1 MVESQVATPLV
12 FEYLCGLGD
21 TGIRFVTEALH
32 RPVPDPRNDVRLL
45 LVDKLELYI
54 LMVEIQSG
62 CVKLLVCQLF
72 LYWCFFIYGDAI
84 DGNHLTTKGVTVG
97 DTIVQQLSSSARS
110 PQGVTC
116 F

>member
-1 MVESQVATPLV
+1 MTRHGDRIRMVESQVATPLV

-62 CVKLLVCQLF
+62 CVK
-72 LYWCFFIYGDAI
+72 
-84 DGNHLTTKGVTVG
+84 
-97 DTIVQQLSSSARS
+97 
-110 PQGVTC
+110 
-116 F
+116 